1 MTEIWKE
8 ISIPGYFISNLGR
21 LKGRSGKIIKTYI
34 NHEGYYTICLKPNG
48 RNGKAQCVRIHR
60 LIAEAFIPNPENKP
74 FVNHIDGNKR
84 NNDITNLEWC
94 TNQENI
100 IHAFKTGLNKALS
113 GSINPFAKLTS
124 AQIKYIKE
132 KYIPRDKNFGARALG
147 KMFNVPH
154 SKIVRI
160 LKGERYK
167 YD

>member
-1 MTEIWKE
+1 MEEIWKE
-8 ISIPGYFISNLGR
+8 TEISGYFISNLGR
-21 LKGRSGKIIKTYI
+21 LKGRSGKIIKTYL
-34 NHEGYYTICLKPNG
+34 NADGYRVICLKPEG
-48 RNGKAQCVRIHR
+48 RNGKAKSVRIHR
-60 LIAEAFIPNPENKP
+60 LIAEAFIPNPDNKP
-74 FVNHIDGNKR
+74 FINHKDGNKQ
-84 NNDITNLEWC
+84 NNSIENLEWC
-94 TNQENI
+94 TNQENVK
-100 IHAFKTGLNKALS
+100 HAFDTGLNKALS